1 MSSTIRETILE
12 SICLSLRDVTGG
24 APVSDPYPLAF
35 SDVVRGP
42 LRLTSPK
49 RLLAGVVAM
58 KENKSLGTS
67 FVTCRL
73 EVSIDFRYRS
83 QPGEVPASFVE
94 TIIGMVQRRIL
105 SDRTLNGLAVDVDET
120 GNVVD
125 LDDPEDAS
133 AEGAVFF
140 IVEYRHD
147 LDDPRK
153 YLGQPVPEATA
164 T

>member
-1 MSSTIRETILE
+1 MGSTFREVILE
-12 SICLSLRDVTGG
+12 TLCLSLRDVTGG
-24 APVSDPYPLAF
+24 QPIDDPYALGF
-35 SDVVRGP
+35 SEVVRGP

-49 RLLAGVVAM
+49 RLVAGVVPM
-58 KENKSLGTS
+58 KESKSEGTS

-73 EVSIDFRYRS
+73 EVSIDFRYRG

-105 SDRTLNGLAVDVDET
+105 SDRTLNGLVVDVDEA

-133 AEGAVFF
+133 AEGSVFF
-140 IVEYRHD
+140 VVEYRHD
-147 LDDPRK
+147 LDDPRT
-153 YLGQPVPEATA
+153 YMGQLAPEAVPT
-164 T
+164 